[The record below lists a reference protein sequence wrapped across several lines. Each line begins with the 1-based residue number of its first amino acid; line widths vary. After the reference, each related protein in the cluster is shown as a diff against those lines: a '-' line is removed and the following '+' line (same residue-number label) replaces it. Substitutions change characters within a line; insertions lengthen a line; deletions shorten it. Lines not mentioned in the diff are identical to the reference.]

1 LAAHQMSVMSLPMIG
16 FFKSW
21 LKQLNCKHQYR
32 YSRSK
37 PGSLVCKLC
46 RKRKPRPMG

>member
-1 LAAHQMSVMSLPMIG
+1 MSLPMIG